1 MYMSKKQREK
11 RVHITLTLPV
21 STKFK
26 VQQFSDALGVSV
38 SHFIEGLIE
47 GVQIIPGGINETN

>member
-1 MYMSKKQREK
+1 MKLKPKEK

-26 VQQFSDALGVSV
+26 AQQFANTLGVTM
-38 SHFIEGLIE
+38 SHLIEGLIE
-47 GVQIIPGGINETN
+47 GVRLSSEVKHEN

>member
-1 MYMSKKQREK
+1 MKHKLKEK

-26 VQQFSDALGVSV
+26 AQQLANTMGVTI
-38 SHFIEGLIE
+38 SHLIEGLIE
-47 GVQIIPGGINETN
+47 GVQIIPGGLNEAN